1 LAVHI
6 AKTREHPG
14 NMKKLI
20 FVFILVM
27 LVSGCA
33 HARRQ
38 KIAPEKPYEPPVAF
52 NFKSTPEDE
61 AKFLQTI
68 GLDSFR
74 NGDWASAQ
82 LYLNKAVK
90 LDSKLYF
97 SWYCLGLLNIGS
109 QEGYNYLEKS
119 VEVKPDFPLPYYW
132 MAYYHCRIG
141 EDQKAIPLFKKYIK
155 LAKGNPGEE
164 DRLIAAKEVLQE
176 LESGKEGKALI
187 MIRETSKNEPAIK

>member
-1 LAVHI
+1 
-6 AKTREHPG
+6 
-14 NMKKLI
+14 MKKII

-33 HARRQ
+33 HGRRQ
-38 KIAPEKPYEPPVAF
+38 KIKPDKPHDSPVVHD
-52 NFKSTPEDE
+52 FKSTPKDE

-68 GLDSFR
+68 GLDSFKNR
-74 NGDWASAQ
+74 DWASAQ
-82 LYLNKAVK
+82 AYLNKAVK

-97 SWYCLGLLNIGS
+97 SWYCLGLLNMGS
-109 QEGYNYLEKS
+109 QEGYDYLKKS
-119 VEVKPDFPLPYYW
+119 VEVKPSFPLPYYW
-132 MAYYHCRIG
+132 MAYYHCRIR

-155 LAKGNPGEE
+155 LAKENPGEK

-187 MIRETSKNEPAIK
+187 MIRGTSKN